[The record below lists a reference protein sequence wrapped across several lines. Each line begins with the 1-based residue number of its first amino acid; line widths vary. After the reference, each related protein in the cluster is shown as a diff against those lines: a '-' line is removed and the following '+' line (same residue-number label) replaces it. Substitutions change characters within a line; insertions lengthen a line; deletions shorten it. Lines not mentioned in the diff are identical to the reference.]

1 MSRANMTQIPDKHG
15 STCIFQCRDGSTRT
29 YHYNAA
35 DSAAIA
41 MGADPKGFSPD
52 GDERTGAIQAVKA
65 SVILPNSSVTWS
77 QKPLQTQP
85 SCYNESL

>member
-52 GDERTGAIQAVKA
+52 GDGEDEGGSGGTGGNGIGNAAQFFGDLVAEA
-65 SVILPNSSVTWS
+65 ATDAAEL
-77 QKPLQTQP
+77 L
-85 SCYNESL
+85 

>member
-52 GDERTGAIQAVKA
+52 GDDDGGTGGAGIGDTAQFFGDLVADA
-65 SVILPNSSVTWS
+65 AEDAAEL
-77 QKPLQTQP
+77 L
-85 SCYNESL
+85 